1 MRVAIAIDADQ
12 ALQSPVSGH
21 FGHAPYFLLAEI
33 EQDKLESWSIQ
44 ANPYLQ
50 HHEPGQIPEY
60 INTLGAQAMIC
71 GGMGRR
77 AISFFEQYG
86 IKTAVLTQ
94 GSAETAIQKYIAG
107 ELGRPEPC
115 HGGHHDRGEHEHG
128 GGCGN
133 HA

>member
-1 MRVAIAIDADQ
+1 MRVVVAIETDQ

-21 FGHAPYFLLAEI
+21 FGHAPFFLLAEI
-33 EQDKLESWSIQ
+33 EQGALQSWSVS
-44 ANPYLQ
+44 ANPYVQ
-50 HHEPGQIPEY
+50 HHEPGQIPAY

-86 IKTAVLTQ
+86 IKTAVLPQ
-94 GSAETAIQKYIAG
+94 GSAGVAIEKYLAG
-107 ELGRPEPC
+107 ELGTPEPC
-115 HGGHHDRGEHEHG
+115 HGDGHGHG
-128 GGCGN
+128 GGCGDD